1 MKKVKGWVAML
12 WTRHNDYLDKECE
25 RQGAFGISL
34 RFRIILVGLLTKL
47 REHFATA
54 GGEPW
59 CSDLQPRCLRN
70 KWRV

>member
-12 WTRHNDYLDKECE
+12 WTGHNDYLDKECE

-47 REHFATA
+47 RTF
-54 GGEPW
+54 
-59 CSDLQPRCLRN
+59 CNS
-70 KWRV
+70 WRGAIVF